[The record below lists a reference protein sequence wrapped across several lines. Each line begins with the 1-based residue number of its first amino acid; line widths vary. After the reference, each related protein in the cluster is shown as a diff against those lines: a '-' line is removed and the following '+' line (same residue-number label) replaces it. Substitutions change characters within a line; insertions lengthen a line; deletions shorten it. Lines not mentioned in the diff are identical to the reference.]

1 MELSQAHL
9 HTLQTCPRRY
19 QYRYLESLMLPEAR
33 QLTQT
38 AAQKRGRDFHRLLQ
52 QHFQGLDVSPILEV
66 QPELKSWFAAF
77 QATPPPMIDGQG
89 EAEHARSLGWQEFT
103 LVGIYDY
110 VIFGQGQAQIL
121 DWKTHAHP
129 PARETLTHHW
139 QTRLYCYLL
148 AATSPYSPSQISMT
162 YWFPRGEKGASSY
175 TFSYSQ
181 AMHQETHQVLGQCL
195 NQLRQ
200 WLRAYEQ
207 GQDLPQVPE
216 AERAQYCD
224 GCPFWERCQPSSVSM
239 LDPFLAVFKDLGV
252 TCQVQINNRRQA
264 T

>member
-9 HTLQTCPRRY
+9 RLLQTCPRRY
-19 QYRYLESLMLPEAR
+19 QYCYLEGLMLPEAT
-33 QLTQT
+33 QLIQT

-77 QATPPPMIDGQG
+77 QATPPPMIAGQG

-121 DWKTHAHP
+121 DWKTYAR
-129 PARETLTHHW
+129 PAAPKKLAQDW

-148 AATSPYSPSQISMT
+148 AASSPYRPSQISMT
-162 YWFPRGEKGASSY
+162 YWFAQGERGENFY
-175 TFSYSQ
+175 TFPYSE
-181 AMHQETHQVLGQCL
+181 AMHEQTHQMLQQCL
-195 NQLRQ
+195 SQLRQ
-200 WLRAYEQ
+200 WLQAYQQ
-207 GQDLPQVPE
+207 GQNLPQVPP
-216 AERAQYCD
+216 AQIPKYCD
-224 GCPFWERCQPSSVSM
+224 RCAFCERCQRRQPNFVSTI
-239 LDPFLAVFKDLGV
+239 DPFLAVLKDLGV
-252 TCQVQINNRRQA
+252 TR
-264 T
+264 